1 MIRVVV
7 VSGAHFVYRRKD
19 IHLMYGYLPLID
31 IRQRLVM
38 KHCILFIQERTEFT
52 ETRDDDQPKQS
63 DRQRNPPVAEGRE
76 EKSKQSRMRS
86 EQLPAWIGSPPP

>member
-38 KHCILFIQERTEFT
+38 KHCILFTQERTEFT
-52 ETRDDDQPKQS
+52 KN
-63 DRQRNPPVAEGRE
+63 QR
-76 EKSKQSRMRS
+76 
-86 EQLPAWIGSPPP
+86 